1 MDLKF
6 ERFGIQGLI
15 LCRPKKFAD
24 ARGYFT
30 ETYNQRIYAEAGIS
44 CVFVQDN
51 QSGSTRRGTIRGL
64 HFQIPPEPQSK
75 LVRVLR
81 GSIFDVAIDL
91 RRGSATYGQSFT
103 ITLTAAGGEQL
114 FLPEGF
120 AHGFCTL
127 EPDTEIAYKVDRFY
141 APSCDAGFRWDD
153 PGLGIAW
160 PVDPAEVTVSDKDAK
175 LPSFKTFVSPFA

>member
-6 ERFGIQGLI
+6 DRFGIEGLI

-64 HFQIPPEPQSK
+64 HFQIPPEPQ
-75 LVRVLR
+75 
-81 GSIFDVAIDL
+81 AN
-91 RRGSATYGQSFT
+91 
-103 ITLTAAGGEQL
+103 
-114 FLPEGF
+114 
-120 AHGFCTL
+120 
-127 EPDTEIAYKVDRFY
+127 
-141 APSCDAGFRWDD
+141 W
-153 PGLGIAW
+153 
-160 PVDPAEVTVSDKDAK
+160 
-175 LPSFKTFVSPFA
+175 

>member
-6 ERFGIQGLI
+6 ERFGIEGLI

-81 GSIFDVAIDL
+81 GSIFDAAIDL

-153 PGLGIAW
+153 PGLAIAW